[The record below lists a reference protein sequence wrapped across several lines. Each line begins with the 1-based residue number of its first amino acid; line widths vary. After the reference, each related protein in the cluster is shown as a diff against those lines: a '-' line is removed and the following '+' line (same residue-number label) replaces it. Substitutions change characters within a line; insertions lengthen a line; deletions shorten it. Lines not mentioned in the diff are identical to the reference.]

1 MVKRIKLKDRILPDY
16 TRGEEIF
23 NMVSHIVGGGF
34 GVIAL
39 ATCVIKAFMFGNA
52 YDIVGAFIYGFSMVI
67 LYTMSSLYHGLKPL
81 MAKKVFQVLDHCT
94 IFALIAGT
102 YTPVALS
109 GIRPMNI
116 ALGWTIFG
124 FVWGITALG
133 ITLNAIDLKRYN
145 VLSMVLYIALGLLCG
160 SVLTDKQAGGLCGS
174 LLTNLSAWLSGVW
187 FDLSLVGETFRKIAN
202 LLPFVHA
209 VELERC
215 VINGKFTEGLPH
227 LFPVVGYTIIIMLG
241 AILLFL
247 RQMRNQ

>member
-145 VLSMVLYIALGLLCG
+145 VLSMVLYIALGWCIIFTG
-160 SVLTDKQAGGLCGS
+160 SSAIQALGKAGMNWMLAGGVS
-174 LLTNLSAWLSGVW
+174 YT
-187 FDLSLVGETFRKIAN
+187 VGAVFYGIAGY
-202 LLPFVHA
+202 
-209 VELERC
+209 
-215 VINGKFTEGLPH
+215 GKKPLRYIHSVFH
-227 LFPVVGYTIIIMLG
+227 LFVVLGSILQYVGIILYI
-241 AILLFL
+241 I
-247 RQMRNQ
+247 